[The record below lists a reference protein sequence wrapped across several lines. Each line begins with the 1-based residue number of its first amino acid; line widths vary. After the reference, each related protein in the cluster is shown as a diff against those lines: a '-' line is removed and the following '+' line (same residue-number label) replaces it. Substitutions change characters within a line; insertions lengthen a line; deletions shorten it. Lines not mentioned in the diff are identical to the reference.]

1 MNDIEELKRFVEVHG
16 RILGIRG
23 DRLRQVLGR
32 IRHDQDGEPGS
43 WAREW
48 TEAGVELER
57 RGREV
62 EAGRH
67 FNIARFPFVDGP
79 ARADAQERT
88 VASFDRWRSGDGSG
102 IRRLDLDLS
111 GGRVRCWAAGLDAR
125 DGELP
130 PVVLLSGGIVS
141 VKEQFGPILAKASRL
156 GLAVVATEM
165 PGVGENAQ
173 RYAADSHRMIPDL
186 LDALAGRAD
195 VERTVAVMLSFS
207 GHMALRAAL
216 HDKRIRGV
224 VTAGAP
230 VGDFF
235 TDTAWRTRVPRVTV
249 DTLGHLT
256 GHSPGSV
263 LARLTDWA
271 LTPRELA
278 ALQVPVSYT
287 VSGRDEIIPPGDRS
301 LLEQHVRELRLL
313 VHDDVHGSPS
323 HVAESR
329 LWSLRSA
336 LEALG
341 GYGRQRAALGLALSA
356 VRARERLTGAGG
368 RRAGAAGPAGAGA

>member
-1 MNDIEELKRFVEVHG
+1 MNDVQELKQFVEVHG
-16 RILGIRG
+16 RILGIPG
-23 DRLRQVLGR
+23 ERLRQVLLR
-32 IRHDQDGEPGS
+32 IRHDEDGEPGS

-88 VASFDRWRSGDGSG
+88 VASFNRWRSGDGSG

-111 GGRVRCWAAGLDAR
+111 GGRVRAWAAGLDAR
-125 DGELP
+125 GGERP
-130 PVVLLSGGIVS
+130 PVLLLSGGIVS

-165 PGVGENAQ
+165 PGVGENEQ
-173 RYAADSHRMIPDL
+173 IYAADSHRMVPEL
-186 LDALAGRAD
+186 LDALADRAD
-195 VERTVAVMLSFS
+195 VDRTVAVMMSFS
-207 GHMALRAAL
+207 GHLALRAAL

-230 VGDFF
+230 IGDFF
-235 TDTAWRTRVPRVTV
+235 TDAAWRPGIPRVTV
-249 DTLGHLT
+249 DTLAHLT
-256 GHSPGSV
+256 GGAPDSV
-263 LARLTDWA
+263 LTDLTDWA
-271 LTPRELA
+271 LTPQELA
-278 ALQVPVSYT
+278 ALAVPVSYT
-287 VSGRDEIIPPGDRS
+287 VSARDEIIPPGDRL
-301 LLEQHVRELRLL
+301 LLERHVRELRLL
-313 VHDDVHGSPS
+313 IHDDVHGSPS

-336 LEALG
+336 LETLG
-341 GYGRQRAALGLALSA
+341 GYGPQRTVLGLALSA
-356 VRARERLTGAGG
+356 IRLRERLTGAS
-368 RRAGAAGPAGAGA
+368 GPAEGGA